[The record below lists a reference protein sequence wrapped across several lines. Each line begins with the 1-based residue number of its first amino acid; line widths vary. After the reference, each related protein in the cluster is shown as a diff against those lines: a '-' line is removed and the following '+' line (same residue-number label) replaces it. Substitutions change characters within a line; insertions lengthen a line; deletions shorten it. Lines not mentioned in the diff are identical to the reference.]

1 MLLAQAETIGKVIDK
16 TTQTAGEQYGLIGIL
31 LVLCLV
37 GMGSSL
43 WMFGRFLA
51 RRDDLE
57 RDSRDKSEQRFLEA
71 LKEQQDKFDRQIN
84 EQRKQSLELGK
95 SGQLSVTVLAEA
107 FHELN
112 MLLCSEAGFSG
123 VTESAIHRR
132 REARKNKS
140 DSVLEH

>member
-1 MLLAQAETIGKVIDK
+1 MLLAQAETLGKVIDR
-16 TTQTAGEQYGLIGIL
+16 TTDTAADYGLIGVL

-57 RDSRDKSEQRFLEA
+57 RDSRDKSEAQFLLA
-71 LKEQQDKFDRQIN
+71 LREQQDKFDRQMA

-112 MLLCSEAGFSG
+112 LLLCSETGVSG
-123 VTESAIHRR
+123 ITESAIHRR
-132 REARKNKS
+132 RDARKAKN
-140 DSVLEH
+140 DSVLEQ

>member
-1 MLLAQAETIGKVIDK
+1 MILAQAETLGKLVDR
-16 TTQTAGEQYGLIGIL
+16 TTETAADQYGLIGIL

-57 RDSRDKSEQRFLEA
+57 RDSRDKAETRFLEA
-71 LKEQQDKFDRQIN
+71 LKEQQDKFDKQMN
-84 EQRKQSLELGK
+84 EQRKQGLELGK
-95 SGQLSVTVLAEA
+95 SGQLSITVLAEA

-112 MLLCSEAGFSG
+112 LLLCSETGISG
-123 VTESAIHRR
+123 ITESAIHRR
-132 REARKNKS
+132 RESRKNKS
-140 DSVLEH
+140 DSALE